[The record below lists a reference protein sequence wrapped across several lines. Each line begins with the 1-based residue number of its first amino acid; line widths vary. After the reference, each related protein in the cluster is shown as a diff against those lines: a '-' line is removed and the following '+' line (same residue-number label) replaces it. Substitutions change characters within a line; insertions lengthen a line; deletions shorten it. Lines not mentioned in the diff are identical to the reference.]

1 MQVAKTYASKSNT
14 ISKNQEYTN
23 MGLNPIM
30 EINYGKMLTR
40 GMIYFDHNKIKKMV
54 EDKTYPDMTKLHHT
68 LKMTNCSS
76 IEYKF
81 DTKPC
86 MDSTLQGDK
95 LRAGSFD
102 LIFFF
107 IPYEWDGGKGFDFVE
122 DLYRG
127 SHQAFSTDGSSWK
140 KYRNY
145 FKWDEDGI
153 YTTEHLSKELDL
165 FTSPT
170 GNKSDIIF
178 AYKHFDK
185 GNEDLELD
193 VTDVFNKYI
202 TGELC
207 NNGFAIAFAPS
218 YENVQKQPFS
228 SYVGFFT
235 NNTQS
240 YFEPYIETTYDET
253 IEDDRANFYLDKPN
267 KLYFYAS
274 VGGSFVNLD
283 RMPTCTINDALYDV
297 KQATKGVYYVDITLN
312 SSEHLNGTMF
322 YDEWSDIV
330 YQGKTFPTVTLD
342 FVTKSESNYFSFGL
356 PSTNKEEDTY
366 FEPMIF
372 GVNNK
377 EKIMRGDIRKINVEC
392 HIPYTSRQLRSIEGI
407 EYRVYTRSEDKE
419 LDAISWQKVE
429 RGYNENYF
437 IIDTNDFIPHRY
449 HIDLR
454 VKQNMEL
461 TYYNNSIEFDI
472 ISDMKESKK

>member
-14 ISKNQEYTN
+14 ISRDQEYVN

-40 GMIYFDHNKIKKMV
+40 GMIYFDHSKIKKMV
-54 EDKTYPDMTKLHHT
+54 EDKIYPDITKLHHT

-76 IEYKF
+76 IEYKS
-81 DTKPC
+81 DTRPC
-86 MDSTLQGDK
+86 MDSALQRDK

-107 IPYEWDGGKGFDFVE
+107 IPYDWDEGNGFDFVE

-127 SHQAFSTDGSSWK
+127 DHSAFSTDGSSWK

-153 YTTEHLSKELDL
+153 YTTEHLSRELDL
-165 FTSPT
+165 FTNPN

-185 GNEDLELD
+185 GNENLELD
-193 VTDVFNKYI
+193 ITDIFNKFI

-207 NNGFAIAFAPS
+207 NYGFGIAFSPA
-218 YENVQKQPFS
+218 YENVTGQNFS

-235 NNTQS
+235 GHTNS
-240 YFEPYIETTYDET
+240 YFEPFIETTYDET
-253 IEDDRANFYLDKPN
+253 VEDDRTNFYLDKDN
-267 KLYFYAS
+267 RLYFYS
-274 VGGSFVNLD
+274 LVGGSFVNLD
-283 RMPTCTINDALYDV
+283 KLPTCTIGNAIYSV
-297 KQATKGVYYVDITLN
+297 KQASKGIYYIDINL
-312 SSEHLNGTMF
+312 SSKEWESDTMY

-330 YQGKTFPTVTLD
+330 YRGKQFPNVTLD
-342 FVTKSESNYFSFGL
+342 FVTKRCSDYFSFGI
-356 PSTNKEEDTY
+356 PSTISDDTSFDPTIY
-366 FEPMIF
+366 GI
-372 GVNNK
+372 NNK
-377 EKIMRGDIRKINVEC
+377 EQILRGGIRKVNIEC
-392 HIPYTSRQLRSIEGI
+392 HVPYTSNKLRSVDGL
-407 EYRVYTRSEDKE
+407 EYRIYTRNGNDE
-419 LDAISWQKVE
+419 LDAIGWHKVE

-437 IIDTNDFIPHRY
+437 IIDTNDFIPYRY

-454 VKQNMEL
+454 ATQNMTL
-461 TYYNNSIEFDI
+461 TYYKNSIEFDI
-472 ISDMKESKK
+472 VNSLNNKKS

>member
-1 MQVAKTYASKSNT
+1 MQVTKTYASKSNT
-14 ISKNQEYTN
+14 ISRDQEYAN

-40 GMIYFDHNKIKKMV
+40 GMIYFDHTKVKQMV
-54 EDKTYPDMTKLHHT
+54 EDKIYPDINKLHHI

-76 IEYKF
+76 IEVKG
-81 DTKPC
+81 DTRPC
-86 MDSTLQGDK
+86 MDSTLQDDK

-107 IPYEWDGGKGFDFVE
+107 IPNEWDEGKGFDFIE

-127 SHQAFSTDGSSWK
+127 SHTAYSTYGSSWK
-140 KYRNY
+140 KYRDY

-153 YTTEHLSKELDL
+153 YTTEHLSRELDL
-165 FTSPT
+165 FTNPN

-193 VTDVFNKYI
+193 ITEVFNKYI

-207 NNGFAIAFAPS
+207 NNGFGIAFAPS
-218 YENVQKQPFS
+218 YENVTNNRFS

-235 NNTQS
+235 GHTNS
-240 YFEPYIETTYDET
+240 YFEPYVETTYDEI
-253 IEDDRANFYLDKPN
+253 IEDDRTNFYLDKDN

-283 RMPTCTINDALYDV
+283 RLPTCTINGAEYGV
-297 KQATKGVYYVDITLN
+297 KQASKGIYYIDVSFS
-312 SSEHLNGTMF
+312 SSEYSTDTMF
-322 YDEWSDIV
+322 YDEWSNIE
-330 YQGKTFPTVTLD
+330 YKGKQFPDVTLD
-342 FVTKSESNYFSFGL
+342 FVTKSSSNYFSFGI
-356 PSTNKEEDTY
+356 PSANKAEDIA
-366 FEPMIF
+366 FEPVIY
-372 GVNNK
+372 GINNK
-377 EKIMRGDIRKINVEC
+377 EQIIRGNIRKINVEC
-392 HIPYTSRQLRSIEGI
+392 HIPYTSKQLRSIDGI
-407 EYRVYTRSEDKE
+407 EYRIYVKSEDKE
-419 LDAISWQKVE
+419 LDAISWRKVE

-449 HIDLR
+449 YIDLR
-454 VKQNMEL
+454 VTQNMEL

-472 ISDMKESKK
+472 VSDMKYTKK

>member
-1 MQVAKTYASKSNT
+1 MQVTKTYASKSNT
-14 ISKNQEYTN
+14 ISRDQEYVN
-23 MGLNPIM
+23 LGLNPIM

-40 GMIYFDHNKIKKMV
+40 GMIYFDHSKVKKMV
-54 EDKTYPDMTKLHHT
+54 EDKTYADISKLHHT

-76 IEYKF
+76 IEYKS

-86 MDSTLQGDK
+86 MDSTLQND
-95 LRAGSFD
+95 RIRVGSFD

-107 IPYEWDGGKGFDFVE
+107 IPYEWDEGKGFDFIE

-127 SHQAFSTDGSSWK
+127 SHNAFSTDGSSWK

-153 YTTEHLSKELDL
+153 YSTDRLSHELDL
-165 FTSPT
+165 FTSQD

-193 VTDVFNKYI
+193 VTDVFNKFI

-207 NNGFAIAFAPS
+207 NYGFGIAFAPS
-218 YENVQKQPFS
+218 YEEVPDQVFS

-235 NNTQS
+235 QHTNS
-240 YFEPYIETTYDET
+240 YFEPYIETTYDEI
-253 IEDDRANFYLDKPN
+253 IEDDRTNFYLDKDN

-283 RMPTCTINDALYDV
+283 RLPTCTINDAQYAA
-297 KQATKGVYYVDITLN
+297 KQATKGVYYVDVN
-312 SSEHLNGTMF
+312 FSSEEYSSDMLF
-322 YDEWSDIV
+322 YDEWSDIE
-330 YQGKTFPTVTLD
+330 YSGKKFPNVTLD
-342 FVTKSESNYFSFGL
+342 FVTKAESNYFSFGL
-356 PSTNKEEDTY
+356 PSVNKENETS
-366 FEPMIF
+366 FEPLIS
-372 GVNNK
+372 GINNK
-377 EKIMRGDIRKINVEC
+377 EQIMRGDVRKINVEC
-392 HIPYTSRQLRSIEGI
+392 HIPYTSRQLRSVDGI
-407 EYRVYTRSEDKE
+407 EYRIYTRNYDKE
-419 LDAISWQKVE
+419 YDAIGWQKVE

-461 TYYNNSIEFDI
+461 TYYHNSIEFDI
-472 ISDMKESKK
+472 VSDIKECKK

>member
-1 MQVAKTYASKSNT
+1 MQVTKTYASKCNT
-14 ISKNQEYTN
+14 ISRDQEYAN
-23 MGLNPIM
+23 MGLNPVM

-40 GMIYFDHNKIKKMV
+40 GMIYFDHNKVKKMV
-54 EDKTYPDMTKLHHT
+54 EDKTYADINKLHHV
-68 LKMTNCSS
+68 LKMFNCSS
-76 IEYKF
+76 IEHKGE
-81 DTKPC
+81 TRPC

-95 LRAGSFD
+95 LRVASFD

-107 IPYEWDGGKGFDFVE
+107 IPYDWDEGKGFDFVE

-127 SHQAFSTDGSSWK
+127 EHNAYSVDGSSWI

-153 YTTEHLSKELDL
+153 YTTEHLSRELDL
-165 FTSPT
+165 FTNPN

-193 VTDVFNKYI
+193 ITEVFNKFI

-207 NNGFAIAFAPS
+207 NYGFGIAFAPAF
-218 YENVQKQPFS
+218 ENIEGRKLS

-235 NNTQS
+235 NHTNS
-240 YFEPYIETTYDET
+240 YFEPYIETTYDE
-253 IEDDRANFYLDKPN
+253 IVEDDRTNFYLDKPN

-283 RMPTCTINDALYDV
+283 KLPTCVIENASYDV
-297 KQATKGVYYVDITLN
+297 KQASKGIYYVDVIFT
-312 SSEHLNGTMF
+312 SSDYSTDTMF

-330 YQGKTFPTVTLD
+330 YNGKSFPNVTLD
-342 FVTKSESNYFSFGL
+342 FVTKNSDNYFSFGL
-356 PSTNKEEDTY
+356 PSANKEEDY
-366 FEPMIF
+366 EFIPSIY
-372 GVNNK
+372 GIDNK
-377 EKIMRGDIRKINVEC
+377 EKIMRGDIRKINIEC
-392 HIPYTSRQLRSIEGI
+392 HIPYTSNQLRSVDGI
-407 EYRVYTRSEDKE
+407 EYRVFVRSQDKE
-419 LDAISWQKVE
+419 LDAIGWQKVE

-437 IIDTNDFIPHRY
+437 IINTNDFIPHRY

-454 VKQNMEL
+454 VSQNMKL
-461 TYYNNSIEFDI
+461 TYYRNSIEFDVV
-472 ISDMKESKK
+472 SDIKYTKK

>member
-14 ISKNQEYTN
+14 ISRDQEYAN

-30 EINYGKMLTR
+30 EINYGRMLTR
-40 GMIYFDHNKIKKMV
+40 GMIYFDHRKIKQMVENKI
-54 EDKTYPDMTKLHHT
+54 YPDMSKLHHT

-76 IEYKF
+76 IEFKG

-86 MDSTLQGDK
+86 MDSTLQDDK
-95 LRAGSFD
+95 LRVGSFD

-107 IPYEWDGGKGFDFVE
+107 IPYEWDEGKGFDFVE
-122 DLYRG
+122 DLFRG
-127 SHQAFSTDGSSWK
+127 NHQAFSTDGSSWK

-153 YTTEHLSKELDL
+153 YTTEHLSRELDL
-165 FTSPT
+165 FTNPN

-193 VTDVFNKYI
+193 ITDVFNKYI
-202 TGELC
+202 TGDLY
-207 NNGFAIAFAPS
+207 NNGFGIAFAPS
-218 YENVQKQPFS
+218 YENVEKQPFS

-235 NNTQS
+235 QHTNS
-240 YFEPYIETTYDET
+240 YFEPYIETTYDEV
-253 IEDDRANFYLDKPN
+253 IEDDRTNFYLDKSN

-283 RMPTCTINDALYDV
+283 KIPTCSIDNVSYDV
-297 KQATKGVYYVDITLN
+297 KQATRGVYYIDVTFN
-312 SSEHLNGTMF
+312 SSEYSVDTMF
-322 YDEWSDIV
+322 YDEWDNIE
-330 YQGKTFPTVTLD
+330 YQGKQFPSVTLD
-342 FVTKSESNYFSFGL
+342 FVTKGASKYFSFGL
-356 PSTNKEEDTY
+356 PSTNKEEDTT
-366 FEPMIF
+366 FEPMIY
-372 GVNNK
+372 GINNK
-377 EKIMRGDIRKINVEC
+377 EEIMRGNVRKINVEC
-392 HIPYTSRQLRSIEGI
+392 HIPYTSRQMRSVDGI
-407 EYRVYTRSEDKE
+407 EYRIYTRNESKE

-454 VKQNMEL
+454 VTQNMEL
-461 TYYNNSIEFDI
+461 TYYNNSIEFDVV
-472 ISDMKESKK
+472 SDMKYTKK